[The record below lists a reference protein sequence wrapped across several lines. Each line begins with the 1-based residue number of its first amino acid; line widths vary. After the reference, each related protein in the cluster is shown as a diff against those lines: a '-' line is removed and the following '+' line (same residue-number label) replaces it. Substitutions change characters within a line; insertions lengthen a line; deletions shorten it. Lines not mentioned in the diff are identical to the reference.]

1 MFVEPRE
8 KEGMGLGSLFVP
20 YWRGASKKV
29 AGTDLETALDALLA
43 AARTA
48 WPALKISNEV
58 FLRHVAERMSPED
71 GAAAALR
78 ALHGSDLFLTC
89 GCAHGDSPSIAA
101 LEQQFLVPIANHV
114 TRSGGNHLPQA
125 DVLQELRTR
134 LLVAPVG
141 GAARIAS
148 YNGRGPLAGWIRV
161 AAARLAVDM
170 LRAQKPDSV
179 RRDDYV
185 DIVAPIDDPELGFVK
200 KRYRREFTDAFRE
213 TLAALSVRDAN
224 VLRLHYLEGVSARSI
239 GAIYGV
245 TPRSVQ
251 QWIAG
256 ARRTILRRT
265 RRLLA
270 DRLRLSSGQLDAL
283 MSLVQSQLD
292 LSLHKF
298 LRKPDEESPEK

>member
-1 MFVEPRE
+1 
-8 KEGMGLGSLFVP
+8 
-20 YWRGASKKV
+20 
-29 AGTDLETALDALLA
+29 LA
-43 AARTA
+43 ALIATARTA
-48 WPALKISNEV
+48 WPTLKIGTDT
-58 FLRHVAERMSPED
+58 FLRHVAERAPVAD
-71 GAAAALR
+71 DPAAVLR
-78 ALHGSDLFLTC
+78 ALSGSDLFLAC
-89 GCAHGDSPSIAA
+89 GCVAGDPAFIAA

-114 TRSGGNHLPQA
+114 TRSGVSDLATA

-134 LLVAPVG
+134 LLVAPAG
-141 GAARIAS
+141 GVARIAS

-161 AAARLAVDM
+161 AAARVAVDM
-170 LRAQKPDSV
+170 LRALKPDSV
-179 RRDDYV
+179 RRDDYFE
-185 DIVAPIDDPELGFVK
+185 IIAPVDDPELGFVK

-224 VLRLHYLEGVSARSI
+224 VLRLHYLEAVSAKSI

-270 DRLRLSSGQLDAL
+270 DRLRLSSAQLDAL
-283 MSLVQSQLD
+283 MDLVQSQLD

-298 LRKPDEESPEK
+298 LGKAEEKAQK